1 MSGVSEM
8 SSNDT
13 ATSDVLTSVSNVAT
27 AVSTVTSGI
36 APSGLSGGFTTATA
50 PPAIPLPGSG
60 FPAGRPNA
68 GGSLPGAGGILAP
81 MPEVNQVPDGG
92 FGMKL
97 DNKPPIMH
105 GSFDLYAV
113 ELETFLRRIHVWG
126 VIDNES
132 VVRASTTITQFALM
146 DNVARGAILHGIP
159 TADAELVC
167 YEASAHAM
175 WSRFVDQ
182 QI

>member
-8 SSNDT
+8 SSNDI

-36 APSGLSGGFTTATA
+36 APSGLSRDFATA
-50 PPAIPLPGSG
+50 IAQPAIPLPGSG

-68 GGSLPGAGGILAP
+68 GGPLPGAGGNLAP
-81 MPEVNQVPDGG
+81 MHEVNQVPDGE

-105 GSFDLYAV
+105 ESFDLYAV
-113 ELETFLRRIHVWG
+113 ELKTFLRRINVWG

-132 VVRASTTITQFALM
+132 VV
-146 DNVARGAILHGIP
+146 
-159 TADAELVC
+159 
-167 YEASAHAM
+167 
-175 WSRFVDQ
+175 
-182 QI
+182 